1 MGLIGG
7 CPTSES
13 FCNSVVPMNITN
25 GNANTY
31 NNKGTYTFI

>member
-1 MGLIGG
+1 MELTGG

-25 GNANTY
+25 VTANTY

>member
-1 MGLIGG
+1 MGLTG
-7 CPTSES
+7 SES